1 MYLVCPKCRRAA
13 PSILIKT
20 GFTCP
25 FCQNSWEAPAIQF
38 SQAYFCDLNSLSV
51 ALLAAGGERF
61 RINTF
66 PAVLGRDSEFKE
78 LQRNLA
84 VSRNHFRIDA
94 NGTNISVTDLG
105 SRGGTF
111 LNQSQLAPNLPQPF
125 NPGDVL
131 RVSGVELTLE
141 LVFSPTKGRSQ
152 PIAPGPETIQLSNS
166 NPILTIGGI
175 ASTANIK
182 LAHLVYPEIIG
193 CLHTQTAGDT
203 WEVLALKHGSI
214 LANGESVLEYRLQP
228 DDDITI
234 GQFRYTYRAEDACL
248 CPAQIAEAIGLA
260 ARKICFS
267 TRTPTGQKDILNDA
281 TLDIPASRLTAI
293 IGESGSGKSTL
304 AKILIG
310 ALVARSGELSFA
322 GQSILPS
329 AYPEKIAGRVA
340 FVPQDDIIHQELT
353 IQETMDYAAA
363 IRLPRSAAS
372 SEKEARIN
380 RVLDEL
386 ELAEHR
392 HKLVNALSGGQR
404 KRVNVAVELLSSP
417 NILFLDEPTTGL
429 DTGAEEQILKCLH
442 RLARQGRTVVFI
454 THSIRAMDQAD
465 HVVFL
470 HDDGTGGRVLAQGSP
485 DALKQQHHLKDWAT
499 LFNRTETRTTASNSS
514 NAGRPTPLSKLALQ
528 SPGFVTLFLRYVS
541 IWAATPIASLLI
553 LLGLPVAL
561 GLLIRLAVPTD
572 GPSGSD
578 RILFGVICAFWLG
591 MNQTVREIVKERTV
605 MLREQFAG
613 ASSAA
618 YLISKVGF
626 FFLIGFFQAGLL
638 VTPMLWLRV
647 DGSSLNLGPS
657 DMFCPPMTFWLV
669 LWAGLCVGASFGLLL
684 SVLCLY
690 VRTKGEI
697 FAVLLVILMTLPQI
711 LFSPK
716 VLDHLVE
723 KTTDYHSFTLIDPSR
738 KLAEILSYFTASRY
752 LYLPMAA
759 IQNQRGQYLDI
770 FAFNGTI
777 LAAFSLSCLILAWLF
792 LELFIQ
798 HQRSRT
804 HW

>member
-20 GFTCP
+20 GFNCQL
-25 FCQNSWEAPAIQF
+25 CQNTWEAPALQF

-51 ALLAAGGERF
+51 SLVAAGGERF

-66 PAVLGRDSEFKE
+66 PSVLGRDSEFKE

-84 VSRNHFRIDA
+84 VSRNHFCID
-94 NGTNISVTDLG
+94 TNVTGITVTDLG

-111 LNQSQLAPNLPQPF
+111 LNQSQLAPNSPQPF
-125 NPGDVL
+125 NPGDIL
-131 RVSGVELTLE
+131 RVSGVELAIE
-141 LVFSPTKGRSQ
+141 LNFNPPRTTSQ
-152 PIAPGPETIQLSNS
+152 PVVAGPEPIYLSNS
-166 NPILTIGGI
+166 TPILTIGGL

-182 LAHLVYPEIIG
+182 LANLDYPEIIG
-193 CLHTQTAGDT
+193 CLHAQTTGGT

-214 LANGESVLEYRLQP
+214 LANGEPVLEYRLQP
-228 DDDITI
+228 DDDLIF

-248 CPAQIAEAIGLA
+248 RPAIVAEAVGLA
-260 ARKICFS
+260 ARKISFS
-267 TRTPTGQKDILNDA
+267 TRTATGPKNILNEA
-281 TLDIPASRLTAI
+281 TLDIPAGHLTAI

-329 AYPEKIAGRVA
+329 AYPEKVAGLVA
-340 FVPQDDIIHQELT
+340 FVPQDDIVHQELT
-353 IQETMDYAAA
+353 IQETMDYAAS
-363 IRLPRSAAS
+363 IRLPRSASPA
-372 SEKEARIN
+372 EKEARIS

-386 ELAEHR
+386 ELADHR

-429 DTGAEEQILKCLH
+429 DSGAEEQILKCLH
-442 RLARQGRTVVFI
+442 RLARQGRTIVFI

-499 LFNRTETRTTASNSS
+499 LFNRAETRTTASSS
-514 NAGRPTPLSKLALQ
+514 SKAGRTTPLSKLALQ
-528 SPGFVTLFLRYVS
+528 TPGFVTLFLRYVS
-541 IWAATPIASLLI
+541 IWAATPIASSLI

-561 GLLIRLAVPTD
+561 GMLIRMAVPTD

-613 ASSAA
+613 ASSAG
-618 YLISKVGF
+618 YLISKFGF
-626 FFLIGFFQAGLL
+626 FFLTGFFQAGLL
-638 VTPMLWLRV
+638 ATPMLWVRV
-647 DGSSLNLGPS
+647 TGTSLNLGPS

-723 KTTDYHSFTLIDPSR
+723 KTADYHSFILIDPSR

-752 LYLPMAA
+752 LYLPLAA

-770 FAFNGTI
+770 FAFNSTI